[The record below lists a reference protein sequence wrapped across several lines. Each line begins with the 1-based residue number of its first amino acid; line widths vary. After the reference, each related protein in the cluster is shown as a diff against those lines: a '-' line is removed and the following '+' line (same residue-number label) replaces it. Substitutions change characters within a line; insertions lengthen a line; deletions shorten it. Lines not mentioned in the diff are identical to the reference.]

1 MRTALAIAA
10 VLAAMPFAAPAQQ
23 ALPDTIVTATRI
35 PTPAERVPAAITVIT
50 RQEIEERGYQ
60 SLAEALTAVPGM
72 RLAPTGGLGQQ
83 TSGFLR
89 GANSSH
95 TLVLLDGVPVNDASG
110 PSGAFDFGQD
120 LLGLVERIEVLRGPA
135 SSLYGSQALGG
146 VVNLVTRRPPPDR
159 AFAPFGEVAGG
170 TQGTVRGG
178 LGASGT
184 VGQVDYLLG
193 GQSLR
198 TDGFDS
204 IARRLATWTGK
215 RDAFTGYGATARL
228 GWTPAEGTRLEALAR
243 WRQNSFGLDGF
254 NDSYQLAN
262 DPNYRGQD
270 QRFTGQLRGQ
280 TTLFGG
286 AWQTGLRGF
295 VTDDRRR
302 YTNLP
307 DALSGQF
314 TNDVY
319 RGRRSGVEWSNTL
332 RLPGFGPAQDGA
344 LAFGLLHAAESTDS
358 ISDPGYGATTTRA
371 TQHSTGGYAHM
382 QYRLWE
388 RLDLTGGLRHDTT
401 TGFSDAA
408 TWRAGAV
415 LAVPEAWSR
424 LRASAGT
431 GFRAPSLYER
441 FGLSAGYVGNRAL
454 RPERSEDWEI
464 GTETDLGSHV
474 TAGWTYFQSNV
485 RKLINYTALNA
496 FTFTQSNIDRA
507 KIHGAELALT
517 LRPARWLETRAAW
530 TITEAFDATT
540 RLRLARRPEH
550 VLSLTGR
557 VQPLPGLVLAPTVLF
572 TGRSP
577 EGAYASYDN
586 GGNAYGYARTNRAG
600 AVLNLAASYA
610 LRPEVTVFLEGR
622 NLTNSRWE
630 PVNGYATPGRS
641 LLFGTRFAL

>member
-1 MRTALAIAA
+1 
-10 VLAAMPFAAPAQQ
+10 
-23 ALPDTIVTATRI
+23 
-35 PTPAERVPAAITVIT
+35 
-50 RQEIEERGYQ
+50 
-60 SLAEALTAVPGM
+60 M

-89 GANSSH
+89 GANSGH
-95 TLVLLDGVPVNDASG
+95 TLVMLDGVPVNDAAS

-146 VVNLVTRRPPPDR
+146 VVNLITRRAPADR
-159 AFAPFGEVAGG
+159 QFAPFGDLAGG
-170 TQGTVRGG
+170 SQSTLRGG
-178 LGASGT
+178 LGANGT

-193 GQSLR
+193 GQSLTTR
-198 TDGFDS
+198 GFPN
-204 IARRLATWTGK
+204 IARRLATSTGE
-215 RDAFTGYGATARL
+215 RDRFTGHAATARL

-243 WRQNSFGLDGF
+243 WRQNRFGLDGF
-254 NDSYQLAN
+254 NDFYQLAD

-280 TTLFGG
+280 TALFDG

-295 VTDDRRR
+295 VTDDNRR
-302 YTNLP
+302 YANLP
-307 DALSGQF
+307 DALSSQS
-314 TNDVY
+314 TNDIY
-319 RGRRSGVEWSNTL
+319 RGRRSGLEWSNTL
-332 RLPGFGPAQDGA
+332 RLPGFGPAQEGA
-344 LAFGLLHAAESTDS
+344 LAFGLLHANETANSRAGDQFFT
-358 ISDPGYGATTTRA
+358 TTTRA
-371 TQHSTGGYAHM
+371 SQHSTGGHAHV
-382 QYRLWE
+382 QYRLWK

-401 TGFSDAA
+401 TGFADAT

-415 LAVPEAWSR
+415 LALPELSSR

-431 GFRAPSLYER
+431 GFRAPSLFER
-441 FGLSAGYVGNRAL
+441 FGVSPGYVGNRAL
-454 RPERSEDWEI
+454 RPERSEGWEL
-464 GTETDLGSHV
+464 GTETDLGRHA
-474 TAGWTYFQSNV
+474 TAGWTFFQSNV
-485 RKLINYTALNA
+485 RQLINYTALSG
-496 FTFTQSNIDRA
+496 FTFTQANIDRA

-517 LRPARWLETRAAW
+517 LRPATWLETRVAW
-530 TITEAFDATT
+530 TITEAFNAAT
-540 RLRLARRPEH
+540 RERLARRPEH

-586 GGNAYGYARTNRAG
+586 AGNANSTPRSNRAG
-600 AVLNLAASYA
+600 AVLNLTASYA

-630 PVNGYATPGRS
+630 PVNGYVTPGPS
-641 LLFGTRFAL
+641 VLVGTRFAL